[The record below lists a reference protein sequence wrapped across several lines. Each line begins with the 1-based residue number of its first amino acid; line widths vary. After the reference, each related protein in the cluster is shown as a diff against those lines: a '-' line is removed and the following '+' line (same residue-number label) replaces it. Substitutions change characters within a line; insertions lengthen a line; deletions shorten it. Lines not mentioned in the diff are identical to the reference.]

1 MKKESRVQK
10 ILMLILSFTL
20 LTTSLLASTI
30 SRYVSEEKAP
40 FGEDEHL
47 DYTVNS
53 VFVVKNQ
60 EELFAAVN
68 QGYTYVQLDPQ
79 IENPLIV
86 TQKAENLDADL
97 ILDLNGIEIQRNGYE
112 PILNVKK
119 GVRLTIV
126 DTSAEQTGGLY
137 NPVGSVFNIT
147 GGTLTV
153 VTGTFESGPRYS
165 EYYSYNTDVL
175 STSDPTKRTLVE
187 NSAKKV
193 CFYKKTTNPDKTW
206 TFSDPT
212 ELNAPIIKSYPEKIG
227 NVEYTHGN
235 LYFDQTITKGDLTIN
250 PDTYCYYRTS
260 EDKAAE
266 VNNEAAA
273 DWYYTYFVDPN
284 NKFEYAAATVDP
296 SEEENYV
303 KITIYGY
310 ENTIKQA
317 AADKDPKDY
326 YAAIQMQDGTLD
338 VQNGGFYSYFGVD
351 KTACV
356 NAQKGDLK
364 IKKGKFSSRIPNATI
379 YNANSVVIKE
389 PDEKAFEET
398 YFDNYHWSSDAV
410 GATYRGNLARQG
422 ESYCILN
429 GGSANVTI
437 GTGDLYSSNNGIIN
451 MQGGE
456 LSISGGTFYKRL
468 TNGRVTVDESEMS
481 AIYMSQGELDISNAK
496 CYVLR
501 NDSLNVD
508 SDDKNEDAH
517 AIYMRNGILN
527 VTDTTYHM
535 EGDNSIGVK
544 MESGK
549 LAVTGGACEILGSNT
564 YGIYSTVEG
573 DENFHVNN
581 TSFSL
586 QGDSSTGIYAERG
599 RVNVLS
605 DSSSQILI
613 EGKAGRGIHVAIK
626 GSVDSVNYAYTLNG
640 DESIGI
646 LAENSAESIN
656 VENGDISI
664 VGATSFGIK
673 SSIASNAAEDNF
685 TVTNSSIVMSGG
697 GANQTGI
704 YSAFGKVIVN
714 ASTAETIST
723 SGNNGKGIHVLD
735 NGSVVSTNYSYS
747 LNGSGSIGIFAE
759 DDATGINVTN
769 GEMSIIGSNAFGI
782 QSSIRGDDKFTVTNL
797 PIIMDGASSQTGIY
811 SSGGKV
817 IVNAIGESKTISTNG
832 SYSKGIHVA
841 SGGSVVSTNYNYS
854 LTGSESIGILAQ
866 ADATGINV
874 TNGKMDIKGYR
885 SFGIHSSISGTNTFT
900 VTNVPI
906 SMTDGEEQ
914 TGIYAQNGRVN
925 ISAGSSTTISIDDNN
940 GKGVHVGSGGSVV
953 SSNYSYSL
961 NGDNSYGIYSTG
973 GLVKLTGGDITLT
986 SNQSCYGVYAFSAT
1000 EEIQIDI
1007 TGSEINVGYDLT
1019 TNRTTDTRASVGV
1032 FLATSSNANK
1042 ITLTDA
1048 NIRCYDAGVLIDG
1061 GSLDIKSTS
1070 DAKNEILTKESS
1082 SIIIKGG
1089 NITFD
1094 STCKYIISS
1103 SNTRTFTGSENTNT
1117 LNTYDENLYSI
1128 QIPELV
1134 GNDINY
1140 VNYANTDGIYV
1151 EGGNFT
1157 SYGDVEISHTGLCND
1172 ISKWT
1177 YYDDITITSFAVR
1190 VIGGQVNLQKANIS
1204 ASVGGGVMCNGGNV
1218 TLGNASSKI
1227 EDITIRTTGS
1237 RVLGTSWKPVSGGA
1251 DGTWSRYKTYTG
1263 GHAMEIV
1270 GGNLEVF
1277 EGTYYAAHGDG
1288 IKLNAPQYIS
1298 GDKTKVT
1305 VHNGDFNG
1313 QMENDLNGNRSGPA
1327 GCYGMKVY
1335 GPAILNI
1342 YNGTFNGRAG
1352 GACVGGV
1359 YDYEYRSNGS
1369 IVKYDLAHKAEV
1381 YIYQAHFG
1389 TTSVPNDGF
1398 MIYDNSK
1405 IIFGASKDPNIA
1417 KVDSITVNSNL
1428 APFSVNW
1435 ITFDTYTGHD
1445 KDSCDVRVYYGTYK
1459 GSYHGWNKSNQASDT
1474 FIYNARNSIGLTV
1487 RQFTTQTGAEAITDL
1502 DNITLVYYPGD

>member
-284 NKFEYAAATVDP
+284 NKFEYAAAKFDDP
-296 SEEENYV
+296 SQESNYV

-317 AADKDPKDY
+317 AADKSAEKY

-338 VQNGGFYSYFGVD
+338 VQNGSFYSYFGVD

-364 IKKGKFSSRIPNATI
+364 IKKGKFSSRIPDATR
-379 YNANSVVIKE
+379 YDANSVVIKE

-410 GATYRGNLARQG
+410 GAEYRGNLARQG

-481 AIYMSQGELDISNAK
+481 AIYMEQGELDISNAK

-527 VTDTTYHM
+527 VTDTTYHI

-564 YGIYSTVEG
+564 YGIHSTVKGAGNFVVTNTSFALSGTNAEKQTGIYAINSQLKIENTTGNPITISIMGNDSKGIYVEGEESIVDSINYDYNLTGTGCYGIHMINGTLTVKNADYTVDGDDGTGIEMEAGVLSVSDSTNYYLKGNDSAGIRMLSGKLTVDGGECEMDGSDIYGIYSTVTGEG
-573 DENFHVNN
+573 NFVVTDTEFNLIGADN
-581 TSFSL
+581 TN
-586 QGDSSTGIYAERG
+586 QTGIYAE
-599 RVNVLS
+599 N
-605 DSSSQILI
+605 SQI
-613 EGKAGRGIHVAIK
+613 KVTATAGQK
-626 GSVDSVNYAYTLNG
+626 
-640 DESIGI
+640 
-646 LAENSAESIN
+646 IN
-656 VENGDISI
+656 
-664 VGATSFGIK
+664 
-673 SSIASNAAEDNF
+673 IA
-685 TVTNSSIVMSGG
+685 
-697 GANQTGI
+697 GAN
-704 YSAFGKVIVN
+704 
-714 ASTAETIST
+714 
-723 SGNNGKGIHVLD
+723 
-735 NGSVVSTNYSYS
+735 
-747 LNGSGSIGIFAE
+747 
-759 DDATGINVTN
+759 
-769 GEMSIIGSNAFGI
+769 
-782 QSSIRGDDKFTVTNL
+782 
-797 PIIMDGASSQTGIY
+797 
-811 SSGGKV
+811 
-817 IVNAIGESKTISTNG
+817 
-832 SYSKGIHVA
+832 SKGIHAVGA
-841 SGGSVVSTNYNYS
+841 SAIVTSNAYS
-854 LTGSESIGILAQ
+854 YLLEGIKSA
-866 ADATGINV
+866 
-874 TNGKMDIKGYR
+874 
-885 SFGIHSSISGTNTFT
+885 
-900 VTNVPI
+900 
-906 SMTDGEEQ
+906 
-914 TGIYAQNGRVN
+914 GIYAE
-925 ISAGSSTTISIDDNN
+925 
-940 GKGVHVGSGGSVV
+940 
-953 SSNYSYSL
+953 
-961 NGDNSYGIYSTG
+961 G
-973 GLVKLTGGDITLT
+973 GLVDINGGDITLT

-1007 TGSEINVGYDLT
+1007 TGAEINVGYDST
-1019 TNRTTDTRASVGV
+1019 GSRSGTVAASIGV

-1048 NIRCYDAGVLIDG
+1048 NIKCYEVGVLIDG
-1061 GSLDIKSTS
+1061 GSLDVKSTT
-1070 DAKNEILTKESS
+1070 ATANEILTRKAS
-1082 SIIIKGG
+1082 SIVVKGG

-1094 STCKYIISS
+1094 STCDYNITS
-1103 SNTRTFTGSENTNT
+1103 SNTRTYDIENNNEVNFNITT
-1117 LNTYDENLYSI
+1117 AEDILKTYDTNAYNLT
-1128 QIPELV
+1128 IPNLAG
-1134 GNDINY
+1134 GNVSY
-1140 VNYANTDGIYV
+1140 VNTDGIYV

-1157 SYGDVEISHTGLCND
+1157 VNGAVSVTHTGLAND
-1172 ISKWT
+1172 FELNRSYAT
-1177 YYDDITITSFAVR
+1177 QTITSYAVR
-1190 VIGGQVNLQKANIS
+1190 VTGGTVTIVPSSDTQNVSITAN
-1204 ASVGGGVMCNGGNV
+1204 VGGGVYCGKSDTANGELILGKEGANNNTVQVLTKGRENTNAIYHGPDGGNKNGNGWNWSVPVNLTGGNAVELNGGNI
-1218 TLGNASSKI
+1218 TLNCGTYTANFGNGILAKIPYTAESNSNPYKYPTITVKDGVFKGQMNFGNNYDKNYMDNRNSGFSGPASSYGIKVI
-1227 EDITIRTTGS
+1227 
-1237 RVLGTSWKPVSGGA
+1237 GGA
-1251 DGTWSRYKTYTG
+1251 DVKLYKGTYTG
-1263 GHAMEIV
+1263 AAGGVMITGISQYSGFYGNWAKLSLYGGLYGCDSTTTFTNAATDGIMIFDKSLVAIGAYGNADADKANINNLTIV
-1270 GGNLEVF
+1270 ASLCPISANPLNGQGINTRSEVNV
-1277 EGTYYAAHGDG
+1277 YYAKFLYDQSVIYNEGSNSAT
-1288 IKLNAPQYIS
+1288 IRIYNRYNADMHARQ
-1298 GDKTKVT
+1298 
-1305 VHNGDFNG
+1305 DFGNR
-1313 QMENDLNGNRSGPA
+1313 NGNDGEHTI
-1327 GCYGMKVY
+1327 VDHT
-1335 GPAILNI
+1335 
-1342 YNGTFNGRAG
+1342 GT
-1352 GACVGGV
+1352 
-1359 YDYEYRSNGS
+1359 
-1369 IVKYDLAHKAEV
+1369 KYFA
-1381 YIYQAHFG
+1381 
-1389 TTSVPNDGF
+1389 
-1398 MIYDNSK
+1398 
-1405 IIFGASKDPNIA
+1405 
-1417 KVDSITVNSNL
+1417 
-1428 APFSVNW
+1428 
-1435 ITFDTYTGHD
+1435 
-1445 KDSCDVRVYYGTYK
+1445 
-1459 GSYHGWNKSNQASDT
+1459 ASDYSNT
-1474 FIYNARNSIGLTV
+1474 AQTYWNA
-1487 RQFTTQTGAEAITDL
+1487 QTI
-1502 DNITLVYYPGD
+1502 N